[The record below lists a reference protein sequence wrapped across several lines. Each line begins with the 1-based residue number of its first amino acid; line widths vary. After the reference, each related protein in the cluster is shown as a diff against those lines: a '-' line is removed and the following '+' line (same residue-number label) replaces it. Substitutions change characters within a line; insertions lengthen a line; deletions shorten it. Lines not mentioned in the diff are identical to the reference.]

1 MNKRQITHIFVHCTA
16 TLPTASV
23 DSLRAG
29 WKSIGWS
36 NLGYHYVV
44 KPSGEVVSLQ
54 PEEKASNG
62 VRGHKPTLEEIRDTI
77 VMFHNGQVDAKILS
91 GFSWKDMPVWLSS
104 ENQFNYKA
112 SFDLAVQTNGQN
124 LPVRF
129 KFGTD
134 KDPKYYD
141 FKTVDELSDFYT
153 SAIKFINDM
162 LQEGWAEKDSV
173 DFSVYSI

>member
-1 MNKRQITHIFVHCTA
+1 MVMKVNGCIGVLPIECVSPRKNKWKIRWNIT
-16 TLPTASV
+16 
-23 DSLRAG
+23 
-29 WKSIGWS
+29 
-36 NLGYHYVV
+36 
-44 KPSGEVVSLQ
+44 
-54 PEEKASNG
+54 EKEDGSSDWYEQDYD
-62 VRGHKPTLEEIRDTI
+62 HKPTLEEIRDTI
-77 VMFHNGQVDAKILS
+77 VKFHNGQVDAKILL

-129 KFGTD
+129 KFGTG

-141 FKTVDELSDFYT
+141 FKTIDELSDFYT
-153 SAIKFINDM
+153 SAIKFINDT

>member
-1 MNKRQITHIFVHCTA
+1 MVMKVNGCVGVLPIECVNPRKNKWKVRWNIT
-16 TLPTASV
+16 
-23 DSLRAG
+23 
-29 WKSIGWS
+29 
-36 NLGYHYVV
+36 
-44 KPSGEVVSLQ
+44 
-54 PEEKASNG
+54 EKEDGSSDWYEQDYD
-62 VRGHKPTLEEIRDTI
+62 HKPTLEEIRDTI
-77 VMFHNGQVDAKILS
+77 VKFHNGQVDAKILS

-153 SAIKFINDM
+153 SAIKFINDT
-162 LQEGWAEKDSV
+162 LQEGWAEKDSI

>member
-1 MNKRQITHIFVHCTA
+1 MKVNGCIGVLPIECVSPRKNKWKVRWNIT
-16 TLPTASV
+16 
-23 DSLRAG
+23 
-29 WKSIGWS
+29 
-36 NLGYHYVV
+36 
-44 KPSGEVVSLQ
+44 
-54 PEEKASNG
+54 EKEDGSSDWYEQDYD
-62 VRGHKPTLEEIRDTI
+62 HKPTLEEIRDTI
-77 VMFHNGQVDAKILS
+77 VKFHNGQVDAKILS

-153 SAIKFINDM
+153 SAIKFINDT

>member
-1 MNKRQITHIFVHCTA
+1 MVMKVNGCIGVLPIECVSPRKNKWKVRWNIT
-16 TLPTASV
+16 
-23 DSLRAG
+23 
-29 WKSIGWS
+29 
-36 NLGYHYVV
+36 
-44 KPSGEVVSLQ
+44 
-54 PEEKASNG
+54 EKEDGSSDWYEQDYD
-62 VRGHKPTLEEIRDTI
+62 HKPTLEEIRDTI
-77 VMFHNGQVDAKILS
+77 VKFHNGQVDAKILS
-91 GFSWKDMPVWLSS
+91 GFAWKDMPVWLSS

-141 FKTVDELSDFYT
+141 FKTIDELSDFYT
-153 SAIKFINDM
+153 SAIKFINDT

>member
-1 MNKRQITHIFVHCTA
+1 MKVNGCVGVLPIECVNPRKNKWKVRWNIT
-16 TLPTASV
+16 
-23 DSLRAG
+23 
-29 WKSIGWS
+29 
-36 NLGYHYVV
+36 
-44 KPSGEVVSLQ
+44 
-54 PEEKASNG
+54 EKEDGSSDWYEQDYD
-62 VRGHKPTLEEIRDTI
+62 HKPTLEEIRDTI
-77 VMFHNGQVDAKILS
+77 VKFHNGQVDAKILS

-153 SAIKFINDM
+153 SAIKFINDT
-162 LQEGWAEKDSV
+162 LQEGWAEKDSI

>member
-1 MNKRQITHIFVHCTA
+1 MVMKVNGCVGVLPIECVNPRKNKWKVRWNIT
-16 TLPTASV
+16 
-23 DSLRAG
+23 
-29 WKSIGWS
+29 
-36 NLGYHYVV
+36 
-44 KPSGEVVSLQ
+44 
-54 PEEKASNG
+54 EKEDGSSDWYEQDYD
-62 VRGHKPTLEEIRDTI
+62 HKPTLEEIRDTI
-77 VMFHNGQVDAKILS
+77 VKFHNGQVDAKILS

-134 KDPKYYD
+134 KEPKYYD

-153 SAIKFINDM
+153 SAIKFINDT
-162 LQEGWAEKDSV
+162 LQAGWAEKDSI

>member
-1 MNKRQITHIFVHCTA
+1 MKVNGCIGVLPIECVNPRKNKWKVRWNIT
-16 TLPTASV
+16 
-23 DSLRAG
+23 
-29 WKSIGWS
+29 
-36 NLGYHYVV
+36 
-44 KPSGEVVSLQ
+44 
-54 PEEKASNG
+54 EKEDGSSDWYEQDYD
-62 VRGHKPTLEEIRDTI
+62 HKPTLEEIRDTI
-77 VMFHNGQVDAKILS
+77 VKFHNGQVDAKILS

-141 FKTVDELSDFYT
+141 FKTIDELSDFYT
-153 SAIKFINDM
+153 SAIKFINDT
-162 LQEGWAEKDSV
+162 LQEGWAEKDSI

>member
-1 MNKRQITHIFVHCTA
+1 MVMKVNGCIGVLPIECVNPRKNKWKVRWNIT
-16 TLPTASV
+16 
-23 DSLRAG
+23 
-29 WKSIGWS
+29 
-36 NLGYHYVV
+36 
-44 KPSGEVVSLQ
+44 
-54 PEEKASNG
+54 EKEDGSSDWYEQDYD
-62 VRGHKPTLEEIRDTI
+62 HKPTLEEIRDTI
-77 VMFHNGQVDAKILS
+77 VKFHNGQVDAKILS

-153 SAIKFINDM
+153 SAIKFINDT

>member
-1 MNKRQITHIFVHCTA
+1 MVMKVNGCIGVLPIECVNPRKNKWKVRWNIT
-16 TLPTASV
+16 
-23 DSLRAG
+23 
-29 WKSIGWS
+29 
-36 NLGYHYVV
+36 
-44 KPSGEVVSLQ
+44 
-54 PEEKASNG
+54 EKEDGSSDWYEQDYDQ
-62 VRGHKPTLEEIRDTI
+62 KPTLEEIRDTI
-77 VMFHNGQVDAKILS
+77 VKFHNGQVDAKILS

-153 SAIKFINDM
+153 SAIKFINDT

>member
-1 MNKRQITHIFVHCTA
+1 MVMKVNGCIGVLPIECVNPRKNKWKVRWNIT
-16 TLPTASV
+16 
-23 DSLRAG
+23 
-29 WKSIGWS
+29 
-36 NLGYHYVV
+36 
-44 KPSGEVVSLQ
+44 
-54 PEEKASNG
+54 EKEDGSSDWYEQDYD
-62 VRGHKPTLEEIRDTI
+62 HKPTLEEIRDTI
-77 VMFHNGQVDAKILS
+77 VKFHNGQVDAKILS

-153 SAIKFINDM
+153 SAIKFINDT
-162 LQEGWAEKDSV
+162 LQAGWAEKDSV

>member
-1 MNKRQITHIFVHCTA
+1 MKVNGCIGVLPIECVNPRKNKWKVRWNIT
-16 TLPTASV
+16 
-23 DSLRAG
+23 
-29 WKSIGWS
+29 
-36 NLGYHYVV
+36 
-44 KPSGEVVSLQ
+44 
-54 PEEKASNG
+54 EKEDGSSDWYEQDYD
-62 VRGHKPTLEEIRDTI
+62 HKPKLEEIRDTI
-77 VMFHNGQVDAKILS
+77 VKFHNGQVDAKILS

-134 KDPKYYD
+134 KEPKYYD
-141 FKTVDELSDFYT
+141 FKTVEELSDFYT
-153 SAIKFINDM
+153 SAIKFINDT
-162 LQEGWAEKDSV
+162 LQEGWAEKDSI

>member
-1 MNKRQITHIFVHCTA
+1 MKVNGCIGVLPIECVNPRKNKWKVRWNIT
-16 TLPTASV
+16 
-23 DSLRAG
+23 
-29 WKSIGWS
+29 
-36 NLGYHYVV
+36 
-44 KPSGEVVSLQ
+44 
-54 PEEKASNG
+54 EKEDGSSDWYEQDYD
-62 VRGHKPTLEEIRDTI
+62 HKPTLEEIRGTI
-77 VMFHNGQVDAKILS
+77 VKFHNGQVDAKILS

-153 SAIKFINDM
+153 SAIKFINDT
-162 LQEGWAEKDSV
+162 LQAGWAEKDSI

>member
-1 MNKRQITHIFVHCTA
+1 MVMKVNGCIGVLPIECVNPRKNKWKVRWNIT
-16 TLPTASV
+16 
-23 DSLRAG
+23 
-29 WKSIGWS
+29 
-36 NLGYHYVV
+36 
-44 KPSGEVVSLQ
+44 
-54 PEEKASNG
+54 EKEDGSSDWYEQDYD
-62 VRGHKPTLEEIRDTI
+62 HKPTLEEIRGTI
-77 VMFHNGQVDAKILS
+77 VKFHNGQVDAKILS

-153 SAIKFINDM
+153 SAIKFINDT
-162 LQEGWAEKDSV
+162 LQAGWAEKDSI